1 MIHSSLPTTFPPT
14 ATGSIRLITT
24 LMFPCNRNE
33 LSASEY
39 SSLCLFHQHRLW
51 LITMQMF
58 DVDFVQARDSN
69 FTKCFRVFILKVV
82 VLPEFC
88 ICNSVFVFQ
97 PFSTKIGTKVENNM
111 FEVHKSSKTEK
122 HTFMLIYVNFKI
134 FGNAKIMKKVPT
146 FMHDAAFRF

>member
-1 MIHSSLPTTFPPT
+1 MAYVPI
-14 ATGSIRLITT
+14 
-24 LMFPCNRNE
+24 
-33 LSASEY
+33 
-39 SSLCLFHQHRLW
+39 FH
-51 LITMQMF
+51 F
-58 DVDFVQARDSN
+58 
-69 FTKCFRVFILKVV
+69 KVV

-134 FGNAKIMKKVPT
+134 FGDAKIMKKVPT
-146 FMHDAAFRF
+146 FMHDADFRF